1 MSCPPN
7 EARPAAAPSENGRA
21 QTRLYMR
28 SRFKPD
34 AEAGVSSRPAAM
46 LIDPEAYDASEQQFA
61 ASLEETI
68 AQSRPRFVVEG
79 AERIE
84 SAGVSLIEEQSTE
97 ASVGR
102 PDALQVPAENRIL
115 PAEQDVRAL
124 PSPRQTRAMPM
135 TAETPAVPPV
145 RAELIRGDA
154 ASWRQEV
161 AARVNNYRARR
172 HPRGPRYP
180 SLRLKFE
187 TNEPTVPTL
196 ATRQALAMENAHS
209 VSAGPE
215 VRAAEPMAYTLP
227 APTNT
232 AEPTAKVLEFP
243 RSAAG
248 PPRPLDELAEPVLDR
263 PRILEA
269 PELVPP
275 PPALGGILMEPAEE
289 KEDEKRP
296 GFEMPLQPA
305 PMSRRLVA
313 VIIDAAL
320 VLSAFTGFAYIFFR
334 ITNVVPP
341 LPQAAG
347 IAVTLVG
354 VFWAAYQYLLLV
366 YAATTPGLRLAKL
379 QLSRFDGSPV
389 PRRIRRWRVLAS
401 VLSGVSLGLGYAWCF
416 LDEDELC
423 WHDRIT
429 RTYMAPRT

>member
-1 MSCPPN
+1 
-7 EARPAAAPSENGRA
+7 
-21 QTRLYMR
+21 MR

-34 AEAGVSSRPAAM
+34 ADAGVSARPAAM
-46 LIDPEAYDASEQQFA
+46 LVDPEAYDASEQQFA
-61 ASLEETI
+61 ASLEETL
-68 AQSRPRFVVEG
+68 AQSQPRFVVEG

-84 SAGVSLIEEQSTE
+84 SAGASLIDEQNTE

-102 PDALQVPAENRIL
+102 QDALQVPSENRIL

-124 PSPRQTRAMPM
+124 SSLMQTRAMPE

-145 RAELIRGDA
+145 LAKLIQED

-187 TNEPTVPTL
+187 ASEPPLPTL
-196 ATRQALAMENAHS
+196 ATRQSLAMENVHS

-227 APTNT
+227 VPTIT
-232 AEPTAKVLEFP
+232 TEPTAKVLEFP

-275 PPALGGILMEPAEE
+275 PPALGGILMDPAEE
-289 KEDEKRP
+289 KENEKRP

-313 VIIDAAL
+313 VIMDATL

-347 IAVTLVG
+347 IAVTFVG

-429 RTYMAPRT
+429 RTYMAPRNVS